1 MEYNSLK
8 VRILFK
14 NLLLNKII
22 MSRRTAPNV
31 GRQQQRTPQPSIKS
45 SQIFSSQS
53 TREQTQYQQMNSK
66 KQLQQQMK
74 NQQEHNDDYSEKEP
88 AGGMSK
94 MTVAQAITLIT
105 LRLGSVETKLMNGE
119 FSSNTNNIDEETLV
133 NVSNRL
139 DSLES
144 KINLSSSTDYKQQ
157 IDHLTQ
163 AIIQSK
169 NFSTSLMKENKEL
182 KTQLANLKKEMTDV
196 KELIENI
203 KNIAVSNENK
213 IFQLLNMSNEYQMDE
228 NFRIDDQIE
237 VKMDSETDFNLSDS
251 EHSIVETDIRQTL
264 EGNNENDETQITQ
277 IENL

>member
-1 MEYNSLK
+1 M
-8 VRILFK
+8 RILFK

-66 KQLQQQMK
+66 KQSQQQMK